1 MKRYEYK
8 LENLSC
14 AHCAA
19 RIEKALSINQD
30 LRNVSLNFNT
40 TKLSFESDKKMDMK
54 KYVEETSKKIEQSIE
69 VLEINEQKKSTN
81 NYIPIIRLAVG
92 VILAV
97 IGIAID
103 FMPIL
108 IVAGIILLYRT
119 AKLAYTKVFKN
130 KILDEN
136 TLIIISVVGAF
147 LVAQPSEGLMVIALY
162 EIGKILEDRAVNKTR
177 KSIAELMNIKPEYA
191 NLETMNEVKKVDPKE
206 VKVSEIIIVKTGE
219 KVPLD
224 GMVISGNA
232 SLDLSALTGESKLVE
247 LKEGD
252 TVLSGSV
259 NIEGILKIKV
269 TKIYRESTV
278 AKILELV
285 ENATD
290 RKAKTETFV
299 SKAAKIYTPTVLILA
314 ILVATLMPLVISGIT
329 YNESIYRALIF
340 LVISCPC
347 AMAISVP
354 LSYFSGIGRASKA
367 GILVKGSDYL
377 DNIRNIK
384 TMIFDKTGTLT
395 TGSFNISKIESLN
408 ENYSEDDVLKIAAY
422 GESFSNHPIAKS
434 ILKKYNNEIPANIEN
449 YKEIA
454 GKGITY
460 KYENDEY
467 LIGNAELLNTTN
479 SDEGT
484 IIYVGK
490 NNELIG
496 KIIIKDEI
504 KPHVKEVM
512 NELSKMKIN
521 IKMFTGDNQTVA
533 ERVGNE
539 VNIKDINYE
548 LLPDEKYKKLEEIL
562 NSRENKEEKVAFIG
576 DGIND
581 SPVLAL
587 ADVGISMGGVGSS
600 SAIEA
605 SDVVIMTDEI
615 NKVLE
620 AIIISKSTNIIIKQN
635 LIFAI
640 GTKLLFLSLSVLGL
654 TGMWQAIF
662 ADVGVTLLTIL
673 NSIRILKLK

>member
-1 MKRYEYK
+1 LKRYEYK